1 MRNPEGNLALY
12 AEREFAEFA
21 VVKAVMV
28 SDEHELGI
36 LDIGAQVERGV
47 LGSKPFRDFGVCKE
61 EHVLDAFFVNRVER
75 KVQRRDNGIVCK
87 REAHDLEAV
96 FVEDRRLAGIVAQVV
111 DGHLLCHATDRLY
124 RLGVRAA
131 TQVEGSIEIEY
142 YSFYRG
148 FHANQYS
155 IFFIFR
161 RMKTPDSRFYCPLIT
176 VGNITLDENESTH
189 AVRVCRACV
198 GDVLQLSDGVGHF
211 ADAIIEVANAK
222 ACVVRV
228 DSVIEAERPRP
239 KVSLGIACL
248 KDDALEEV
256 VFHAAQTEIDKIIFL
271 RTDFS
276 QEPKNSDLKKT
287 VRRAELKSLVSLKQS
302 KKAWM
307 TNIEG
312 PVEFD
317 KWLEGYNGDLIL
329 CDIDGERQL
338 DLSGSGAN
346 ENATPITLLVGPEG
360 GFSPREIEAIKT
372 FRNGKVH
379 LLNLGNTRLR
389 ARTAAII
396 ALGKIL

>member
-1 MRNPEGNLALY
+1 
-12 AEREFAEFA
+12 
-21 VVKAVMV
+21 
-28 SDEHELGI
+28 
-36 LDIGAQVERGV
+36 
-47 LGSKPFRDFGVCKE
+47 
-61 EHVLDAFFVNRVER
+61 
-75 KVQRRDNGIVCK
+75 
-87 REAHDLEAV
+87 
-96 FVEDRRLAGIVAQVV
+96 
-111 DGHLLCHATDRLY
+111 
-124 RLGVRAA
+124 
-131 TQVEGSIEIEY
+131 
-142 YSFYRG
+142 
-148 FHANQYS
+148 
-155 IFFIFR
+155 
-161 RMKTPDSRFYCPLIT
+161 MKTPDSRFYCPLIT
-176 VGNITLDENESTH
+176 TGNITLDENESTH

-198 GDVLQLSDGVGHF
+198 GDVLQLSDGMGHF
-211 ADAIIEVANAK
+211 ADAVIEVADAK

-228 DSVIEAERPRP
+228 DNVIEAKRPRP

-276 QEPKNSDLKKT
+276 QEPKNSNLKKT

-312 PVEFD
+312 PIEFD
-317 KWLEGYNGDLIL
+317 KWLAAYQGDLIL

-338 DLSGSGAN
+338 DLGCSGTTDTN
-346 ENATPITLLVGPEG
+346 ENAAPITLLVGPEG

>member
-1 MRNPEGNLALY
+1 
-12 AEREFAEFA
+12 
-21 VVKAVMV
+21 
-28 SDEHELGI
+28 
-36 LDIGAQVERGV
+36 
-47 LGSKPFRDFGVCKE
+47 
-61 EHVLDAFFVNRVER
+61 
-75 KVQRRDNGIVCK
+75 
-87 REAHDLEAV
+87 
-96 FVEDRRLAGIVAQVV
+96 
-111 DGHLLCHATDRLY
+111 
-124 RLGVRAA
+124 
-131 TQVEGSIEIEY
+131 
-142 YSFYRG
+142 
-148 FHANQYS
+148 
-155 IFFIFR
+155 
-161 RMKTPDSRFYCPLIT
+161 MKTPDSRFYCPLIS
-176 VGNITLDENESTH
+176 VGTITLDENESTH
-189 AVRVCRACV
+189 AVRVCRACA

-211 ADAIIEVANAK
+211 ADAVIDEADAK

-228 DSVIEAERPRP
+228 DKVIEAERPRP

-307 TNIEG
+307 TSIEG

-317 KWLEGYNGDLIL
+317 KWLESYKGDLIL

-338 DLSGSGAN
+338 NLSGDGSGAN
-346 ENATPITLLVGPEG
+346 ENDAPITLLVGPEG

-372 FRNGKVH
+372 FQNGKVH

>member
-1 MRNPEGNLALY
+1 
-12 AEREFAEFA
+12 
-21 VVKAVMV
+21 
-28 SDEHELGI
+28 
-36 LDIGAQVERGV
+36 
-47 LGSKPFRDFGVCKE
+47 
-61 EHVLDAFFVNRVER
+61 
-75 KVQRRDNGIVCK
+75 
-87 REAHDLEAV
+87 
-96 FVEDRRLAGIVAQVV
+96 
-111 DGHLLCHATDRLY
+111 
-124 RLGVRAA
+124 
-131 TQVEGSIEIEY
+131 
-142 YSFYRG
+142 
-148 FHANQYS
+148 
-155 IFFIFR
+155 
-161 RMKTPDSRFYCPLIT
+161 MKTPDSRFYCPLIT
-176 VGNITLDENESTH
+176 AGTITLDENESSH

-198 GDVLQLSDGVGHF
+198 GDVLQLSDGVGHY
-211 ADAIIEVANAK
+211 ADALIEVADAK

-228 DSVIEAERPRP
+228 DTVIESERPRP

-307 TNIEG
+307 TAIEG

-317 KWLEGYNGDLIL
+317 KWLASYQGDLIL
-329 CDIDGERQL
+329 CDIDGDRQL
-338 DLSGSGAN
+338 NLNGGGSGAN
-346 ENATPITLLVGPEG
+346 EDAAPITLLVGPEG

-372 FRNGKVH
+372 FQNGKVH

>member
-1 MRNPEGNLALY
+1 
-12 AEREFAEFA
+12 
-21 VVKAVMV
+21 
-28 SDEHELGI
+28 
-36 LDIGAQVERGV
+36 
-47 LGSKPFRDFGVCKE
+47 
-61 EHVLDAFFVNRVER
+61 
-75 KVQRRDNGIVCK
+75 
-87 REAHDLEAV
+87 
-96 FVEDRRLAGIVAQVV
+96 
-111 DGHLLCHATDRLY
+111 
-124 RLGVRAA
+124 
-131 TQVEGSIEIEY
+131 
-142 YSFYRG
+142 
-148 FHANQYS
+148 
-155 IFFIFR
+155 
-161 RMKTPDSRFYCPLIT
+161 MKTPDSRFYCPLIT
-176 VGNITLDENESTH
+176 TGNITLDENESSH
-189 AVRVCRACV
+189 AVRVCRACA

-211 ADAIIEVANAK
+211 ADAVIDVADAK

-228 DSVIEAERPRP
+228 DKVIEAERPRP

-307 TNIEG
+307 TSIEG

-317 KWLEGYNGDLIL
+317 KWLESYKGDLIL

-338 DLSGSGAN
+338 NLSGDGSGAN
-346 ENATPITLLVGPEG
+346 ENDAPITLLVGPEG

-372 FRNGKVH
+372 FQNGKVH